1 MRRALVVASAG
12 AIALLAVVASATA
25 QDLEPRAFS
34 PAPVGLNFIAL
45 GYGYSYG
52 NVLLDPALPI
62 TDGEAKLHSAFAGY
76 VRTIDVFGLSGKVDA
91 VVPFVAYGKWKGTV
105 AGVPDSTE
113 RTGFGDPA
121 VRLSVNF
128 VGAPAMRLPEFAK
141 RRPGT
146 VVGASLQVVAPLG
159 RYEPERLINLGSN
172 RWTFKPRIG
181 VSQPLGRWILE
192 AHGTAWFFTDNP
204 DALGATLEQDPMWA
218 VDAHVA
224 RLFGK
229 GIWASVDLGY
239 IWGGR
244 TTRDGIPS
252 TERQESARLG
262 ATLAIPVTSRHS
274 VKLGYFAGLY
284 TRLGSDFDNLVVAW
298 QYRWGGGI

>member
-1 MRRALVVASAG
+1 MRRGAFVVAG
-12 AIALLAVVASATA
+12 ASALLAAATPSVA

-34 PAPVGLNFIAL
+34 PAPVGLNFVAV
-45 GYGYSYG
+45 GYGYSFG

-62 TDGEAKLHSAFAGY
+62 TDGEAKLHSTFAAY
-76 VRTIDVFGLSGKVDA
+76 VRTIDFFGLSGKVDA
-91 VVPFVAYGKWKGTV
+91 IVPFVAYGKWKGNV
-105 AGVPDSTE
+105 AGVPDSTT

-121 VRLSVNF
+121 FRLSVNF
-128 VGAPAMRLPEFAK
+128 VGAPAERLPEFAK
-141 RRPGT
+141 RKQGT

-159 RYEPERLINLGSN
+159 KYEPERIINLSSN

-181 VSQPLGRWILE
+181 VSQPVGRWILE
-192 AHGTAWFFTDNP
+192 AHGTGWFFTDNP
-204 DALGATLEQDPMWA
+204 DASGATLQQDPMWA
-218 VDAHVA
+218 ADAHVA

-229 GIWASVDLGY
+229 GIWASVDFGY

-244 TTRDGIPS
+244 TTRDGVPS

-262 ATLAIPVTSRHS
+262 ATLALPVTRRHS
-274 VKLGYFAGLY
+274 LKLGYFAGLY